1 MELTK
6 LGWNSDLNQ
15 QFAPHFAKGLVPARV
30 AVEDK
35 HFFRVWTADAELLAQ
50 VSGKCFHEARRSNA
64 KLPKVG
70 DWVAIKLVPTEHI
83 LATNI
88 DTAFMVTAADASFDA
103 TCLEQMLV
111 VAHESGARPVVVLNK
126 IDLCDDLDAKLAAA
140 TRVAGG
146 ASVLA
151 ACALTG
157 RGVKKLSELIKP
169 GDTAVFIGTSGV
181 GKSSIINRLY
191 GEDIQATV
199 EVRTNDAK
207 GRHTTS
213 WREMIFLP
221 QGGVVIDTPGMR
233 EFHIWIASEGSKQ
246 AFPEVEALSPR
257 CHFRDCTHTKE
268 NNCAVLEALAAGT
281 LARERYDSFLK
292 LQLEIRYLREAEKRS
307 AWKDRKKSDRV
318 AYRAFSLKD

>member
-1 MELTK
+1 MT
-6 LGWNSDLNQ
+6 GR
-15 QFAPHFAKGLVPARV
+15 G
-30 AVEDK
+30 
-35 HFFRVWTADAELLAQ
+35 T
-50 VSGKCFHEARRSNA
+50 
-64 KLPKVG
+64 
-70 DWVAIKLVPTEHI
+70 TEQI

-103 TCLEQMLV
+103 ARLEQMLV
-111 VAHESGARPVVVLNK
+111 MAQESGARPVVILNK
-126 IDLCDDLDAKLAAA
+126 VDLCNDLDAKLADA
-140 TRVAGG
+140 TRVAGD
-146 ASVLA
+146 ALVLA

-157 RGVKKLSELIKP
+157 RGVKKLADLIKP

-181 GKSSIINRLY
+181 GKSSLINRLY

-233 EFHIWIASEGSKQ
+233 EYHIWIASEGSKQ
-246 AFPEVEALSPR
+246 AFPDVEALSPR

-268 NNCAVLEALAAGT
+268 NKCAVLEALAAGT
-281 LARERYDSFLK
+281 LRRERYDGFLK
-292 LQLEIRYLREAEKRS
+292 LQLEIRFLREAEKRA
-307 AWKDRKKSDRV
+307 AWQDRKKSDRV
-318 AYRAFSLKD
+318 THRVFSKQD